1 MRGMSAASLE
11 GVLTRAESIVAQSAQ
26 GPDSVAR
33 ELFQIARVIDSSNQ
47 LIRLLSDPGRLS
59 EIKVTALETLLRGK
73 VSKEALA
80 IASDVVAQRWSE
92 QDHVLDA
99 LEAAGMSALLNA
111 ADAAGAGDAI
121 EAELFQFSR
130 LITSTPELAAAFD
143 RTRDDRAGRAS
154 IVRSLLADKANPVTT
169 ALVEQAVTGNT
180 EEKAS
185 RRVLSFAEFAAD
197 RRRRL
202 MAVVTSA
209 VAMNDQQQQR
219 LARILAAEF
228 GQDVKMNFTVDP
240 DVVGG
245 MRVRVGDVVYD
256 ATILSRL
263 SDARSRLTA

>member
-1 MRGMSAASLE
+1 MRGMSAASLDD
-11 GVLTRAESIVAQSAQ
+11 VLTRAESIIGGTGQRQEAVTQ
-26 GPDSVAR
+26 V
-33 ELFQIARVIDSSNQ
+33 LFEIARVIDSSNQ
-47 LIRLLSDPGRLS
+47 LIRLLSDPGRLPD
-59 EIKVTALETLLRGK
+59 IKVTALETLLRGK
-73 VSKEALA
+73 VSEDALR
-80 IASDVVAQRWSE
+80 IASDVVAHRWSE

-99 LEAAGMSALLNA
+99 LEAAGMTALLNK
-111 ADAAGAGDAI
+111 ADAAGAGEAV

-143 RTRDDRAGRAS
+143 QTRDDRAVRAA
-154 IVRSLLADKANPVTT
+154 IVRSLLTGKANPVTT
-169 ALVEQAVTGNT
+169 ALAEQAVTGNT

-185 RRVLSFAEFAAD
+185 RRVLSFAEFAAN
-197 RRRRL
+197 RRRKL

-209 VAMNDQQQQR
+209 VAMNDQQQER
-219 LARILAAEF
+219 LARILAGTF

-240 DVVGG
+240 DVMGG